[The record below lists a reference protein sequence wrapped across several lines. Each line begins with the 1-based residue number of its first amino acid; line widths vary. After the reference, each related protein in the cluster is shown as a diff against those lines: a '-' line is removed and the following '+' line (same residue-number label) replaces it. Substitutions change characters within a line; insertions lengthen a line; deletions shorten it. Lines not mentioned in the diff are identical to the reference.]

1 MLTITKPA
9 NNRIDIEFDG
19 KLDADGM
26 RAGLDELIDKSD
38 GIIHGQMLYRISEFN
53 LPTIG
58 AIGVELTRLPK
69 LFSLLSKFDRCA
81 VLSDAKWIRN
91 AAEIEGA
98 MFPGIQ
104 IKGFEPD
111 QEEAAE
117 LWLQS

>member
-1 MLTITKPA
+1 MLRITKA
-9 NNRIDIEFDG
+9 SRNRIDIEFDG

-26 RAGLDELIDKSD
+26 RAGLDELIEKAD
-38 GIIHGQMLYRISEFN
+38 GISNGQMLYRISEFS

-69 LFSLLSKFDRCA
+69 LFSLLGKFDKCA

-104 IKGFEPD
+104 IKGFERD
-111 QEEAAE
+111 QQEAAE